1 MSREAL
7 ISPIRE
13 WLVDRAL
20 GDADVVELFETMC
33 LQMVGV
39 GIPISRA
46 RLIWPTLHPLF
57 QAETVIWDHGEQA
70 RLEQFEHQDQAS
82 DDWNKSPLR
91 FIVDN
96 DLDMLRRELEGPNE
110 LIDFEMLKELK
121 EQGFTDYVLM
131 GTALK
136 GTSFR
141 VREGENKRRGILV
154 TWSTKKKG
162 GFSSDD
168 IWALQKIQRR
178 FAVACKTVIQSRI
191 SSNIANTYLGERAG
205 NNVLNGQ
212 IRRGDGERTKAVVWY
227 SDLRNST
234 SLAETLEPSEYFSLL
249 NSFFMTT
256 AEPVVNHGG
265 EILDFIGDA
274 VLGIFP
280 FSEEKNL
287 ERAARAANNALDE
300 ALLLSSDANKIR
312 LENGEEQF
320 KFGIGLNAGE
330 VMFGNIGIPTR
341 LSFSVIGPTVNQVA
355 RIQDMTKLVQQ
366 TVLADKTIAALD
378 ETRWKSTGLH
388 KLAGVLEP
396 VELFAFRCSRT
407 RAAEAA
413 E

>member
-1 MSREAL
+1 
-7 ISPIRE
+7 
-13 WLVDRAL
+13 
-20 GDADVVELFETMC
+20 
-33 LQMVGV
+33 
-39 GIPISRA
+39 
-46 RLIWPTLHPLF
+46 
-57 QAETVIWDHGEQA
+57 
-70 RLEQFEHQDQAS
+70 
-82 DDWNKSPLR
+82 
-91 FIVDN
+91 
-96 DLDMLRRELEGPNE
+96 
-110 LIDFEMLKELK
+110 
-121 EQGFTDYVLM
+121 M

-234 SLAETLEPSEYFSLL
+234 SLAETMEPSDYFSLL

-341 LSFSVIGPTVNQVA
+341 LSFSRNRTDRQSGCPDTGHDQA
-355 RIQDMTKLVQQ
+355 CSADCAGGQDN
-366 TVLADKTIAALD
+366 
-378 ETRWKSTGLH
+378 RRPG
-388 KLAGVLEP
+388 
-396 VELFAFRCSRT
+396 
-407 RAAEAA
+407 
-413 E
+413 